1 MPNYKHIFNYRK
13 NSKGGGVS
21 IFVHNSIKHEI
32 TEDISEN
39 GNHYLWIYIEK
50 LSLNIGAIYKPG
62 ETNINSFLE
71 LYTSQLERRRR
82 SIVFGDFNI
91 DLLNKNSNVAKYR
104 NEINETGYEILNKIN
119 KQYNTR
125 ETSTTNTILDHVCT
139 NVKNHSFDV
148 SIIESCLSDHK
159 QIFLEVG
166 SLATQS
172 ITKIRYK
179 AIDYKKLY
187 NSATIATYCNEEN
200 HYDYLERFISD
211 LVNKN
216 KINKIKIQ
224 NLPREDWINRR
235 ILNEIDQRNH
245 MWQQTKSDPKDEKL
259 RKNFIE
265 QKDKVIKL
273 IKTQKQ
279 KYYNDLFQDSYSKP
293 KKMWEVINSLALNK
307 TKDSS
312 ALPKLKSGSELVTE
326 GNLVCNLF
334 NTFFS
339 SIGSD
344 LANNIPNKYH
354 METGNILMHD
364 HDHTHTTTL
373 SEFTPCTIHEISKLI
388 DDLDNNTSTGLDGI
402 STKTIKCIKD
412 IIVQKLTDCI
422 NMCLYCGVFPDS
434 LKVAK
439 VSPIFKS
446 GSRTDPSNYR
456 PVSVLPVISKIF
468 ERVLYNRLNEYL
480 TEKKFLIDQQ
490 YGFRSKSSTLTA
502 AADLITKIKTHIDQK
517 SLALGIF
524 IDLKKAFDTV
534 SHHKLLQKLNNIGVT
549 DKALKML
556 SSYLEKRKQAVK
568 IGNYTSSVKHV
579 PFGCPQGSI
588 LSPLLFLI
596 YINNINQ
603 IGLSGHLT
611 LYADDTCIFYFDKSI
626 HNIISKAQKDLDL
639 LSEWLKYNLLTINT
653 TKTSFMIFAAK
664 NKPIPEHLPLT
675 INNDVIKRSN
685 YEKYLGL
692 WVDDKLT
699 WKNHIDH
706 VKTKVAS
713 VLGAIHKAAGC
724 IPKKIRY
731 IIYNSLVKSHLEYLI
746 EIWGSAA
753 KTNLNPL
760 QRTQNM
766 LIKTLFHYKYST
778 PTKTLYEKSKLL
790 NLTQLYTYSTCVLIK
805 NITSH
810 AIQSNIQLHRKKITH
825 NLRNKYKLEL
835 KTARTN
841 YGKKTLLF
849 EGAQLFNRLPDDIK
863 NCDNIKAFKIKL
875 KEHVQTL

>member
-1 MPNYKHIFNYRK
+1 MKSDQATTEIKIRQIETEICQLKDQQNIVCSTSKSPNLHHHNLFLELQDRCDRAKNIVIVDQTPAQKEYLRLLKEELIKRIEKDRLNHHLVKKYEDIPLHPSSLRFLYANLRSIRTPGKFDEIKCILKAISTTVHLLIFTETWITSENDAKLYQLPNYKHIFNYRK

-388 DDLDNNTSTGLDGI
+388 DDLDNNTSTGLD
-402 STKTIKCIKD
+402 
-412 IIVQKLTDCI
+412 
-422 NMCLYCGVFPDS
+422 
-434 LKVAK
+434 
-439 VSPIFKS
+439 
-446 GSRTDPSNYR
+446 
-456 PVSVLPVISKIF
+456 
-468 ERVLYNRLNEYL
+468 
-480 TEKKFLIDQQ
+480 
-490 YGFRSKSSTLTA
+490 
-502 AADLITKIKTHIDQK
+502 
-517 SLALGIF
+517 
-524 IDLKKAFDTV
+524 
-534 SHHKLLQKLNNIGVT
+534 
-549 DKALKML
+549 
-556 SSYLEKRKQAVK
+556 
-568 IGNYTSSVKHV
+568 
-579 PFGCPQGSI
+579 
-588 LSPLLFLI
+588 
-596 YINNINQ
+596 
-603 IGLSGHLT
+603 
-611 LYADDTCIFYFDKSI
+611 
-626 HNIISKAQKDLDL
+626 
-639 LSEWLKYNLLTINT
+639 
-653 TKTSFMIFAAK
+653 
-664 NKPIPEHLPLT
+664 
-675 INNDVIKRSN
+675 
-685 YEKYLGL
+685 
-692 WVDDKLT
+692 
-699 WKNHIDH
+699 
-706 VKTKVAS
+706 
-713 VLGAIHKAAGC
+713 
-724 IPKKIRY
+724 
-731 IIYNSLVKSHLEYLI
+731 
-746 EIWGSAA
+746 
-753 KTNLNPL
+753 
-760 QRTQNM
+760 
-766 LIKTLFHYKYST
+766 
-778 PTKTLYEKSKLL
+778 
-790 NLTQLYTYSTCVLIK
+790 
-805 NITSH
+805 
-810 AIQSNIQLHRKKITH
+810 
-825 NLRNKYKLEL
+825 
-835 KTARTN
+835 
-841 YGKKTLLF
+841 
-849 EGAQLFNRLPDDIK
+849 
-863 NCDNIKAFKIKL
+863 
-875 KEHVQTL
+875 